1 MALIE
6 GWLLPAFIPRPEGRG
21 YEAIFAYS
29 LFKKN
34 LLMKKKQMLFTG
46 ITVACIAIGGLVYA
60 ADHIDSPAVTNQ
72 TTDITDVY
80 VFRGQDV
87 NNLVFVANT
96 QGLLAPSATA
106 SAQFDAN
113 TLIEFN
119 IDNNNDNVEDL
130 VIQGIYNDGKMKV
143 YGPIK
148 PSETGARSKLEGNVM
163 AEAAVTAYGA
173 VPVIGTG
180 NNMKVFA
187 GPRDDPF
194 FFDLNQF
201 KKIIAGTATSFNNPG
216 TDAFAGTN
224 VLSLVVEVP
233 KSMLGATNGKL
244 NLWAET
250 KKKI

>member
-1 MALIE
+1 
-6 GWLLPAFIPRPEGRG
+6 
-21 YEAIFAYS
+21 
-29 LFKKN
+29 
-34 LLMKKKQMLFTG
+34 MKKKKMLFAVLATAG
-46 ITVACIAIGGLVYA
+46 ITAVGLVYA
-60 ADHIDSPAVTNQ
+60 ADHIDAPAVTNQ
-72 TTDITDVY
+72 STDITDVY

-96 QGLLAPSATA
+96 QGLLAPNATGA
-106 SAQFDAN
+106 AKFDEN

-130 VIQGIYNDGKMKV
+130 VIQGIYSNGMMKV

-148 PSETGARSKLEGNVM
+148 PSETGSRSKLEGSAT
-163 AEAAVTAYGA
+163 AEVAVTPYGSSA
-173 VPVIGTG
+173 NIGTG
-180 NNMKVFA
+180 GGLKVFA

-216 TDAFAGTN
+216 SDAFAGTN
-224 VLSLVVEVP
+224 VLSFVVEVP
-233 KSMLGATNGKL
+233 KSMLNATNGKL
-244 NLWAET
+244 NVWLET

>member
-1 MALIE
+1 
-6 GWLLPAFIPRPEGRG
+6 
-21 YEAIFAYS
+21 
-29 LFKKN
+29 
-34 LLMKKKQMLFTG
+34 MKKKKMLFAVLATAG
-46 ITVACIAIGGLVYA
+46 ITAAGLVYA
-60 ADHIDSPAVTNQ
+60 ADHIDAPAVTNQ
-72 TTDITDVY
+72 STDITDVY

-96 QGLLAPSATA
+96 QGLLAPTSTGAA
-106 SAQFDAN
+106 KFDEN

-130 VIQGIYNDGKMKV
+130 VIQGLYSNGMMKV
-143 YGPIK
+143 YGPVK
-148 PSETGARSKLEGNVM
+148 PSETGSRSKIEGSAT
-163 AEAAVTAYGA
+163 AEVAVTAYGSA
-173 VPVIGTG
+173 ANIGTG
-180 NNMKVFA
+180 GGLKVFA

-233 KSMLGATNGKL
+233 KTMLNAANGKL
-244 NLWAET
+244 NFWLET
-250 KKKI
+250 KKKM

>member
-1 MALIE
+1 
-6 GWLLPAFIPRPEGRG
+6 
-21 YEAIFAYS
+21 
-29 LFKKN
+29 
-34 LLMKKKQMLFTG
+34 MKKKKMLLAVLAIAG
-46 ITVACIAIGGLVYA
+46 ITVGGLVFA

-72 TTDITDVY
+72 SSDITDVY

-96 QGLLAPSATA
+96 QGLLAPSATGA
-106 SAQFDAN
+106 AMFDAN

-130 VIQGIYNDGKMKV
+130 VIQGIYSNGKMKV

-148 PSETGARSKLEGNVM
+148 PSETGNRSKVEGSVM
-163 AEAAVTAYGA
+163 AEVAVTAYGSA
-173 VPVIGTG
+173 ANVGTG
-180 NNMKVFA
+180 GGLKIFA

-201 KKIIAGTATSFNNPG
+201 KKIIGGMATSFNNPG
-216 TDAFAGTN
+216 SDAFAGTN

-233 KSMLGATNGKL
+233 KTMLNASNGKL
-244 NLWAET
+244 NVWVET